1 MISFT
6 AKAHC
11 QPHRCAAPTIPMPT
25 ITTTDRTCVSAS
37 STHSARPSLKWTAM
51 ASKSRL
57 CLVCQLVRRTSKKEP
72 SWKERW
78 SACCKQSH
86 CRSGAESPEA
96 SDLLRLRG
104 VQEEPKLQL
113 KPALTSTVDAVAR
126 YICRGTNGTSTAST
140 TTVYITPVGNGTT
153 GRRKAKGTGGAN
165 GTARQA
171 CITAAVIVR
180 MVHASEWSMLSFLV
194 C

>member
-37 STHSARPSLKWTAM
+37 SAHSARPSLKWTAM

-113 KPALTSTVDAVAR
+113 KPALTSTVDVEVQMEPPPLPQPQF
-126 YICRGTNGTSTAST
+126 TSHQL
-140 TTVYITPVGNGTT
+140 GT
-153 GRRKAKGTGGAN
+153 GRPVAG
-165 GTARQA
+165 RQKVQ
-171 CITAAVIVR
+171 AVR
-180 MVHASEWSMLSFLV
+180 TEQRDRLASQQQ
-194 C
+194 

>member
-96 SDLLRLRG
+96 SDLLWLRG

-113 KPALTSTVDAVAR
+113 KPALTSTSR
-126 YICRGTNGTSTAST
+126 YKWNLHRFHNHSLHHTSWERDDRSQEGKRYRRCERNSETGLHHSSSDST
-140 TTVYITPVGNGTT
+140 HGPRV
-153 GRRKAKGTGGAN
+153 
-165 GTARQA
+165 
-171 CITAAVIVR
+171 
-180 MVHASEWSMLSFLV
+180 
-194 C
+194 